1 MGGYLEN
8 KTLMNDFYRCRCS
21 RTVKSKTVKF
31 LREFPFQIEA
41 EATQVE
47 AVCHFGGIMW
57 PHKGT
62 LRNLVAPKRVFQDD
76 I

>member
-1 MGGYLEN
+1 MGGYQDN
-8 KTLMNDFYRCRCS
+8 KTLMNDFCPCRCS

-41 EATQVE
+41 EAAQVE
-47 AVCHFGGIMW
+47 AVWHFGGTMW

-62 LRNLVAPKRVFQDD
+62 LRSLVAPKRVFQDD